1 MAFTQFELKQLKQTF
16 KEFIKNMK
24 RLGIHPRVNVEQK
37 NLLIIIDLEELVQ
50 VIKNMVNSSVSTTT
64 QRYLRWNI
72 RRDGQL
78 MIVEVGKYE

>member
-50 VIKNMVNSSVSTTT
+50 VIKNMVNSSVSVTT

-78 MIVEVGKYE
+78 MVVEVGKHE

>member
-50 VIKNMVNSSVSTTT
+50 VIKNMVNSSVSVTT

-78 MIVEVGKYE
+78 MVVEVGKYE

>member
-50 VIKNMVNSSVSTTT
+50 VIKNMVNSSVSVTT

-78 MIVEVGKYE
+78 MIVEVGKHE